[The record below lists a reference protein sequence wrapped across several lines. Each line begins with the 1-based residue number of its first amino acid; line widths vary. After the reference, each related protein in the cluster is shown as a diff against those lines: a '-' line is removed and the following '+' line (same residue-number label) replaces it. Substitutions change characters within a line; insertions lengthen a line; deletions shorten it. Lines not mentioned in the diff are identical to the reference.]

1 MHSVAGGRKA
11 EAVASPVPA
20 ALHADLVAAA
30 VLNNVGHT
38 YPETGF
44 HPLDGARVFARS
56 ILLARICHLVE
67 PS

>member
-1 MHSVAGGRKA
+1 MHSVAVGRKA
-11 EAVASPVPA
+11 EAAAPQVPA
-20 ALHADLVAAA
+20 ALHADPVAAA
-30 VLNNVGHT
+30 VLNNVGHA
-38 YPETGF
+38 YPETGS